1 MLVTF
6 ALAWGSNYQGT
17 NNTWVTGNAYSTSNQ
32 VNWMDSTSNNFYITG
47 VQLEVGDTAT
57 DFEHLPH
64 DVQLR
69 RCHRYY
75 QYLIKTISGSA
86 KNFPIVQY
94 QANFR
99 ALALS
104 FLTEMRAA
112 PTFTIDNYNSFS
124 AFNGSD
130 ITVNTLMAYEDV
142 SYDTA
147 TSYTLNGL
155 RLDAE
160 L

>member
-1 MLVTF
+1 
-6 ALAWGSNYQGT
+6 
-17 NNTWVTGNAYSTSNQ
+17 
-32 VNWMDSTSNNFYITG
+32 MDSTSNNFYITG